1 MTELNEVCR
10 DCHIIGMLVNG
21 IICQP
26 EIQSRGTLPA
36 AIGTTPYISVQG
48 GKNKNKN
55 HTVCGILNSN
65 ILKVSSL
72 KVDFKRCYWNRNFLY
87 L

>member
-36 AIGTTPYISVQG
+36 AIGTTPYISLYIRSR
-48 GKNKNKN
+48 GKKQKQKPYCLWN
-55 HTVCGILNSN
+55 
-65 ILKVSSL
+65 LK
-72 KVDFKRCYWNRNFLY
+72 
-87 L
+87 